1 MTKDSKSF
9 KSLFLNIY
17 AAIFPIIII
26 LFSFLSKN
34 ALVKYQQMEG
44 NSYIFVGLGYM
55 LFLIVFVLVLTT
67 FNKDVSF
74 ISVIIGILLSVFFAT
89 PKFLPVSFINTF
101 NTFYSNI
108 FLVFNNMIVAI
119 GMYIAYFIS
128 KRRKS
133 I

>member
-1 MTKDSKSF
+1 MTKDSKNF

-17 AAIFPIIII
+17 AAIFLVII
-26 LFSFLSKN
+26 LFFSFLSKN

-44 NSYIFVGLGYM
+44 NSYICVGLGYM

-101 NTFYSNI
+101 YSNI

>member
-1 MTKDSKSF
+1 MTKDSKNF

-17 AAIFPIIII
+17 AAIFPVII
-26 LFSFLSKN
+26 LFFSFLSKN

-44 NSYIFVGLGYM
+44 NSYIFVGVGYM

-101 NTFYSNI
+101 YSNI

>member
-1 MTKDSKSF
+1 MTKDSKNF

-17 AAIFPIIII
+17 AAIFPVII
-26 LFSFLSKN
+26 LFFSFLSKN

-44 NSYIFVGLGYM
+44 NSYICVGLGYM

-101 NTFYSNI
+101 YSNI

-128 KRRKS
+128 RRRKS

>member
-1 MTKDSKSF
+1 MTKDSKNF
-9 KSLFLNIY
+9 KSLFLKIY
-17 AAIFPIIII
+17 AGIFQVIISV
-26 LFSFLSKN
+26 FSFLSKN

-89 PKFLPVSFINTF
+89 PKFLPVSVINL
-101 NTFYSNI
+101 FYSNI

-119 GMYIAYFIS
+119 GMYLAYFVS

>member
-1 MTKDSKSF
+1 MTKDSKNF

-17 AAIFPIIII
+17 AAIFPVII
-26 LFSFLSKN
+26 LFFSFLSKN

-101 NTFYSNI
+101 YSNI

-119 GMYIAYFIS
+119 GMYIAYFVS
-128 KRRKS
+128 KKR
-133 I
+133 

>member
-1 MTKDSKSF
+1 MTKDSKNF

-17 AAIFPIIII
+17 AAIFPIII
-26 LFSFLSKN
+26 LFFSFLSKN

-74 ISVIIGILLSVFFAT
+74 ISVIIGILLSIFFAT
-89 PKFLPVSFINTF
+89 PKFLPVSFI

-128 KRRKS
+128 KKRKS

>member
-1 MTKDSKSF
+1 MTKDSKNF

-17 AAIFPIIII
+17 AAIFPVII
-26 LFSFLSKN
+26 LFFSFLSKN

-89 PKFLPVSFINTF
+89 PKFLPVSFINL
-101 NTFYSNI
+101 FYSNI

-119 GMYIAYFIS
+119 GMYLAYFIS

>member
-1 MTKDSKSF
+1 MTKDSKNF

-17 AAIFPIIII
+17 AAIFPVII
-26 LFSFLSKN
+26 LFFSFLSKN

-89 PKFLPVSFINTF
+89 PKFLPVSVINL
-101 NTFYSNI
+101 FYSNI

>member
-1 MTKDSKSF
+1 MTKDSKNF

-17 AAIFPIIII
+17 AAIFPIII
-26 LFSFLSKN
+26 LFFSFLSKN

-89 PKFLPVSFINTF
+89 PKFLPVSFINL
-101 NTFYSNI
+101 FYSNI

>member
-1 MTKDSKSF
+1 MTKDSNNF

-17 AAIFPIIII
+17 AAIFPVII
-26 LFSFLSKN
+26 LFFSFLSKN

-89 PKFLPVSFINTF
+89 PKFLPVSVINL
-101 NTFYSNI
+101 FYSNI

-119 GMYIAYFIS
+119 GMYLAYFVS
-128 KRRKS
+128 KKRKS

>member
-1 MTKDSKSF
+1 MTKDSKNF

-17 AAIFPIIII
+17 AAIFPVII
-26 LFSFLSKN
+26 LFFSFLSKN

-74 ISVIIGILLSVFFAT
+74 ISVIIGILLSIFFAT
-89 PKFLPVSFINTF
+89 PKFLPVSFI

-119 GMYIAYFIS
+119 GMYLAYFVS
-128 KRRKS
+128 KKRKS

>member
-1 MTKDSKSF
+1 MTKDSKNF

-17 AAIFPIIII
+17 AAIFPIII
-26 LFSFLSKN
+26 LFFSFLSKN

-101 NTFYSNI
+101 YSNI
-108 FLVFNNMIVAI
+108 FLVFNNMIVVI
-119 GMYIAYFIS
+119 GMYLAYFVS
-128 KRRKS
+128 KKRKS

>member
-1 MTKDSKSF
+1 MTKDSKNF

-17 AAIFPIIII
+17 AAIFPVII
-26 LFSFLSKN
+26 LFFSFLSKN

-101 NTFYSNI
+101 YSNI

-119 GMYIAYFIS
+119 GMYLAYFIS
-128 KRRKS
+128 KKRKS

>member
-1 MTKDSKSF
+1 
-9 KSLFLNIY
+9 
-17 AAIFPIIII
+17 
-26 LFSFLSKN
+26 
-34 ALVKYQQMEG
+34 MEG

-101 NTFYSNI
+101 YSNI

>member
-1 MTKDSKSF
+1 MTKDSKNF

-17 AAIFPIIII
+17 AAIFPIII
-26 LFSFLSKN
+26 LFFSFLSKN

-101 NTFYSNI
+101 YSNI

-119 GMYIAYFIS
+119 GMYLAYFIS

>member
-17 AAIFPIIII
+17 VAIFPIIIL

-101 NTFYSNI
+101 YSNI

-128 KRRKS
+128 RRRKS

>member
-1 MTKDSKSF
+1 MTKDSKNF

-17 AAIFPIIII
+17 AAIFPVII
-26 LFSFLSKN
+26 LFFSFLSKN
-34 ALVKYQQMEG
+34 ALVKYHQMEG

-89 PKFLPVSFINTF
+89 PKFLPVSVINL
-101 NTFYSNI
+101 FYSNI

-119 GMYIAYFIS
+119 GMYLAYFVS

>member
-1 MTKDSKSF
+1 MTKDSKNF

-17 AAIFPIIII
+17 AAIFPIII
-26 LFSFLSKN
+26 LFFSFLSKN

-74 ISVIIGILLSVFFAT
+74 ISVIIGILLSIFFAT
-89 PKFLPVSFINTF
+89 PKFLPVSFI

>member
-1 MTKDSKSF
+1 MTKDSKNF

-17 AAIFPIIII
+17 AAIFPVII
-26 LFSFLSKN
+26 LFFSFLSKN

-55 LFLIVFVLVLTT
+55 LFLIAFVLVLTT

-101 NTFYSNI
+101 YSNI

>member
-1 MTKDSKSF
+1 MTKDSKNF

-17 AAIFPIIII
+17 AAIFPLII
-26 LFSFLSKN
+26 LFFSFLSKN

-101 NTFYSNI
+101 YSNI

>member
-1 MTKDSKSF
+1 MTKDSKNF

-17 AAIFPIIII
+17 AAIFPVII
-26 LFSFLSKN
+26 LFFSFLSKN

-89 PKFLPVSFINTF
+89 PKFLPVSFINL
-101 NTFYSNI
+101 FYSNI

-128 KRRKS
+128 KKRKS

>member
-1 MTKDSKSF
+1 MTKDSKNF

-17 AAIFPIIII
+17 AAIFPVII
-26 LFSFLSKN
+26 LFFSFLSKN

-101 NTFYSNI
+101 YSNI

-119 GMYIAYFIS
+119 GMYLAYFVS
-128 KRRKS
+128 KKR
-133 I
+133 

>member
-1 MTKDSKSF
+1 MTKDSKNF

-17 AAIFPIIII
+17 AAIFPVII
-26 LFSFLSKN
+26 LFFSFLSKN

-55 LFLIVFVLVLTT
+55 LFLIVFVLILTT

-89 PKFLPVSFINTF
+89 PKFLPVSVINL
-101 NTFYSNI
+101 FYSNI

>member
-17 AAIFPIIII
+17 AAIFPIIIL

-101 NTFYSNI
+101 YSNI
-108 FLVFNNMIVAI
+108 FLVFNNMIVTI

>member
-1 MTKDSKSF
+1 MTKDSKNF

-17 AAIFPIIII
+17 AAIFPVII
-26 LFSFLSKN
+26 LFFSFLSKN

-44 NSYIFVGLGYM
+44 NSYIFVGVGYM

-101 NTFYSNI
+101 YSNI

-128 KRRKS
+128 KKRKS

>member
-1 MTKDSKSF
+1 MTKDSKNF

-17 AAIFPIIII
+17 AAIFPIII
-26 LFSFLSKN
+26 LFFSFLSKN

-101 NTFYSNI
+101 YSNI

-128 KRRKS
+128 RRRKS

>member
-1 MTKDSKSF
+1 MTKDSKNF

-17 AAIFPIIII
+17 AAIFPVII
-26 LFSFLSKN
+26 LFFSFLSKN

-101 NTFYSNI
+101 YSNI

-128 KRRKS
+128 KKRKS

>member
-1 MTKDSKSF
+1 MTKDSKNF

-17 AAIFPIIII
+17 AAIFPVII
-26 LFSFLSKN
+26 LFFSFLSKN

-89 PKFLPVSFINTF
+89 PKFLPVSVINL
-101 NTFYSNI
+101 FYSNI

-128 KRRKS
+128 KRGKS

>member
-1 MTKDSKSF
+1 MTKDSKNF

-17 AAIFPIIII
+17 AAIFPVII
-26 LFSFLSKN
+26 LFFSFLSKN

-67 FNKDVSF
+67 FNKDISF

-101 NTFYSNI
+101 YSNI

-119 GMYIAYFIS
+119 GMYLAYFVS
-128 KRRKS
+128 KKRKS

>member
-1 MTKDSKSF
+1 MTKDSKNF

-17 AAIFPIIII
+17 AAIFPIII
-26 LFSFLSKN
+26 LFFSFLSKN

-89 PKFLPVSFINTF
+89 PKFLPVSFINL
-101 NTFYSNI
+101 FYSNI

-119 GMYIAYFIS
+119 GMYLAYFVS

>member
-1 MTKDSKSF
+1 MTKDSKNF

-17 AAIFPIIII
+17 AAIFPVTI
-26 LFSFLSKN
+26 LFFSFLSKN

-89 PKFLPVSFINTF
+89 PKFLPVSVINL
-101 NTFYSNI
+101 FYSNI

-119 GMYIAYFIS
+119 GMYLAYFVS
-128 KRRKS
+128 KKRKS

>member
-89 PKFLPVSFINTF
+89 PKFLPVSVINL
-101 NTFYSNI
+101 FYSNI

>member
-1 MTKDSKSF
+1 MTKDSKNF

-17 AAIFPIIII
+17 AAIFPVII
-26 LFSFLSKN
+26 LFFSFLSKN

-89 PKFLPVSFINTF
+89 PKFLPVSVINL
-101 NTFYSNI
+101 FYSNI

-119 GMYIAYFIS
+119 GMYIAYFVS
-128 KRRKS
+128 KKRKS

>member
-1 MTKDSKSF
+1 MTKDSKNF

-17 AAIFPIIII
+17 AAIFPIII
-26 LFSFLSKN
+26 LFFSFLSKN

-67 FNKDVSF
+67 FNKDISF

-89 PKFLPVSFINTF
+89 PKFLPVSFI

>member
-1 MTKDSKSF
+1 MTKDSKNF

-17 AAIFPIIII
+17 AAIFPVII
-26 LFSFLSKN
+26 LFFSLLSKN

-44 NSYIFVGLGYM
+44 NSYICVGLGYM

-101 NTFYSNI
+101 YSNI

-128 KRRKS
+128 RRRKS

>member
-1 MTKDSKSF
+1 MTKDSKNF

-17 AAIFPIIII
+17 AAIFPVII
-26 LFSFLSKN
+26 LFFSFLSKN

-101 NTFYSNI
+101 YSNI
-108 FLVFNNMIVAI
+108 FLVFNNMIVAL
-119 GMYIAYFIS
+119 GMYLAYFVS
-128 KRRKS
+128 KKRKS

>member
-1 MTKDSKSF
+1 MTKDSKNF

-17 AAIFPIIII
+17 AAIFPIII
-26 LFSFLSKN
+26 LFFSFLSKN

-101 NTFYSNI
+101 YSNI

-119 GMYIAYFIS
+119 GMYLAYFIS
-128 KRRKS
+128 KKRKS

>member
-1 MTKDSKSF
+1 MTKDSKNF

-17 AAIFPIIII
+17 AAIFPVII
-26 LFSFLSKN
+26 LFFSFLSKN

-44 NSYIFVGLGYM
+44 NSYIFVGVGYM

-101 NTFYSNI
+101 YSNI

-119 GMYIAYFIS
+119 GMYLAYFVS
-128 KRRKS
+128 KKRKS

>member
-1 MTKDSKSF
+1 MTKDSKNF

-17 AAIFPIIII
+17 AAIFPIII
-26 LFSFLSKN
+26 LFFSFLSKN

-89 PKFLPVSFINTF
+89 PKFLPVSVINL
-101 NTFYSNI
+101 FYSNI

-128 KRRKS
+128 RRRKS

>member
-17 AAIFPIIII
+17 AAIFPIIIL

-55 LFLIVFVLVLTT
+55 LFLIVFD
-67 FNKDVSF
+67 KDVSF

-89 PKFLPVSFINTF
+89 PKFLPVSFI